1 MLTAMDM
8 LHPVAVILIVTRE
21 FFISAFRLVAVEK
34 GVVIAASGLGKA
46 KTVSQ
51 FIAITLTL
59 LQAPIRG
66 LLGGFPPGYG
76 NYVDICAAHDH
87 FRGGLCG

>member
-1 MLTAMDM
+1 M
-8 LHPVAVILIVTRE
+8 AVILIVGRE

-59 LQAPIRG
+59 LQAPSEAFWAVS
-66 LLGGFPPGYG
+66 LLTWRSCGSPCCSRWFPEW
-76 NYVDICAAHDH
+76 IT
-87 FRGGLCG
+87 L